1 MQHLPTPSICP
12 KAPPRTRL
20 SRNSSFAGL
29 FAVFILFLA
38 SINTYAQSAID
49 LKSLVKNG
57 AVLVESANN
66 EPLLRYRD
74 NYPLIP
80 ASTIKVATTYCAL
93 EELGPDFRFETIF
106 FKAPGHTLF
115 IKGLGDPSLVSET
128 LEEIARELATSMSRI
143 DRIIIDTS
151 FFAEDLDIDGSASSL
166 NPYDAKNAAFVGN
179 YSSAMLTHSRRG
191 EVSSAEPQTPLTP
204 IARQAGYRLPK
215 GTAERV
221 NLSTDWRVGTR
232 YGGELLGVFL
242 RKRGVVGDMEVSL
255 GTTPQAA
262 TPLLR
267 HRSPLSLQEISRG
280 MLKYSTNFTANQ
292 IFLVLGASKFGAPA
306 TVSKGQEAM
315 RNCLSKRVGWNNF
328 HVEEGSGLSRRTRV
342 TAAQMTQLLRRFDRY
357 SSLLPDKEGLL
368 AKTGTLRGV
377 NTLAGYF
384 DLGGSTGQA
393 RFCILINSDV
403 PPTYKFRVANEIR
416 NYLKERNN

>member
-1 MQHLPTPSICP
+1 MRHLPTLSIYT
-12 KAPPRTRL
+12 KAPVQARPL
-20 SRNSSFAGL
+20 STSYFAGL
-29 FAVFILFLA
+29 CAVFSLFLA
-38 SINTYAQSAID
+38 STNTYAQSAID
-49 LKSLVKNG
+49 LKNLVKNG
-57 AVLVESANN
+57 AVFVESAGN

-74 NYPLIP
+74 NDPLIP

-93 EELGPDFRFETIF
+93 EELGPEFRFETIF
-106 FKAPGHTLF
+106 FKAPGHTLY

-128 LEEIARELATSMSRI
+128 LEEIARELAVSMPRI
-143 DRIIIDTS
+143 DRIIIDAS
-151 FFAEDLDIDGSASSL
+151 FFAEDLEIDGSASSL

-191 EVSSAEPQTPLTP
+191 EILSAEPQTPLTP

-215 GTAERV
+215 GTTERV

-232 YGGELLGVFL
+232 YGGELLGAFL
-242 RKRGVVGDMEVSL
+242 RKRGVVGEMEVSL
-255 GTTPQAA
+255 GTTPQSA
-262 TPLLR
+262 TQLLH

-306 TVSKGQEAM
+306 TVSKGQEAL
-315 RNCLSKRVGWNNF
+315 RNCLSKRVGWNDF

-342 TAAQMTQLLRRFDRY
+342 TAMQMATLLERFDRY
-357 SSLLPDKEGLL
+357 SFLLPEKDGLL

-384 DLGGSTGQA
+384 DLGGSLGKA

-403 PPTYKFRVANEIR
+403 PPMYKFKVANEIR
-416 NYLKERNN
+416 NYLNNKTK